1 MILYEHRKIWPLFFG
16 KTVIYQCGC
25 GTEASLV
32 VKGKVCIRV
41 PRRGKKYF
49 YIFWLKRTETPMR
62 EGCSLSRITKRIE
75 REETIGYVEKVE

>member
-1 MILYEHRKIWPLFFG
+1 MYEHRNIWPLFFG

-49 YIFWLKRTETPMR
+49 YIFWLKRTEAPHERGVFSVLHHQKNR
-62 EGCSLSRITKRIE
+62 ERGNDWSC
-75 REETIGYVEKVE
+75 

>member
-1 MILYEHRKIWPLFFG
+1 MILYEHRNIWPLFFG

-32 VKGKVCIRV
+32 VKGKVCIRA
-41 PRRGKKYF
+41 PAGERSTSTFSG
-49 YIFWLKRTETPMR
+49 LKEQRLPMR